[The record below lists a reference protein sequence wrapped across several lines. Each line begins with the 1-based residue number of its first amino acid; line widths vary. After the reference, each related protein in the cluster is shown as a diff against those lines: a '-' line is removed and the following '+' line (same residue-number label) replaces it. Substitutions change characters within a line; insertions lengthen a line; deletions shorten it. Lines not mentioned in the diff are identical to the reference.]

1 MSAELYDKIAEAK
14 KVLAELEKQL
24 PPHYVTNIK
33 ERVLKL
39 ADSSSEDFKKAWEK
53 AINEDLVDNI
63 DGILRESHDAFVEEY
78 EKDAITVMG
87 KHGEFTTLKW
97 NNFVFSV
104 IENLFK
110 KGIFTTEE
118 YGYID
123 TFEDT
128 ANGCDEIVWDEGCEI
143 IENS

>member
-24 PPHYVTNIK
+24 PPPYVSNIN

-39 ADSSSEDFKKAWEK
+39 ADKSSSNIKQAFKQ
-53 AINEDLVDNI
+53 AIDEGLVVNI
-63 DGILRESHDAFVEEY
+63 DGFLRECHDAFVDEY
-78 EKDAITVMG
+78 SENAITIMG

-97 NNFVFSV
+97 DNFVFSV
-104 IENLFK
+104 IERLFK
-110 KGIFTTEE
+110 KKVFTIEE
-118 YGYID
+118 DGCID

-128 ANGCDEIVWDEGCEI
+128 AGGCDEIVWTEACKI
-143 IENS
+143 IEKL